1 MSKTATV
8 SHEKTNKK
16 STVKSIT
23 VTAIFI
29 ALTYVFT
36 ALVNIRLP
44 IAANGGLIH
53 LGNIPLFIGAILFGK
68 KTGFL
73 AGGIGMGLFDLL
85 SGWTIWAPCTFITVG
100 LMGFVV
106 GLIAEK
112 HRSFRW
118 YTLGIVLACVIKIVG
133 YFIADI
139 IIYHSALVALNSIPG
154 NLIQVGVAAVIVLA
168 VITRL
173 EVAARKVGLL
183 DEDVRQRTG
192 RDACIQ

>member
-1 MSKTATV
+1 MSRIHSVAAQ
-8 SHEKTNKK
+8 SHPKK
-16 STVKSIT
+16 STVKSLAIT
-23 VTAIFI
+23 AVFI

-36 ALVNIRLP
+36 AMINIRLP

-73 AGGIGMGLFDLL
+73 AGGVGMALFDLL

-100 LMGFVV
+100 LMGFVI
-106 GLIAEK
+106 GAIAEK

-118 YTLGIVLACVIKIVG
+118 YALAIALACGIKIAG
-133 YFIADI
+133 YYIADV
-139 IIYHSALVALNSIPG
+139 IIYHSRLVALNSIPG
-154 NLIQVGVAAVIVLA
+154 NLIQVCIAGVIVLA

-173 EVAARKVGLL
+173 EVAARK
-183 DEDVRQRTG
+183 TG
-192 RDACIQ
+192 VIS

>member
-1 MSKTATV
+1 MSKANTITV
-8 SHEKTNKK
+8 AKTNKQATIK
-16 STVKSIT
+16 SLTI
-23 VTAIFI
+23 TAIFI

-85 SGWTIWAPCTFITVG
+85 AGWTLWAPGTFITVG
-100 LMGFVV
+100 LMGFIV
-106 GLIAEK
+106 GAIAEK

-118 YTLGIVLACVIKIVG
+118 YTLAIALACGIKIVG
-133 YFIADI
+133 YFIIEI
-139 IIYHSALVALNSIPG
+139 IIYHSALAALNSIPG
-154 NLIQVGVAAVIVLA
+154 NLVQVGVAAVIVLA

-173 EVAARKVGLL
+173 EVAARKVGVI
-183 DEDVRQRTG
+183 D
-192 RDACIQ
+192 

>member
-1 MSKTATV
+1 MSKKTTV
-8 SHEKTNKK
+8 SHEKTNRKD
-16 STVKSIT
+16 TVKSLT

-36 ALVNIRLP
+36 AMVNIRLP

-100 LMGFVV
+100 LMGFVI

-118 YTLGIVLACVIKIVG
+118 YTLGIVLACAIKIIG

-168 VITRL
+168 VIMRL

-183 DEDVRQRTG
+183 DENVRQSTEG
-192 RDACIQ
+192 DACIQ

>member
-1 MSKTATV
+1 MKNASTASGTKTGRQT
-8 SHEKTNKK
+8 
-16 STVKSIT
+16 TVKSLTI
-23 VTAIFI
+23 TAIFI

-36 ALVNIRLP
+36 AMVNIRLP

-53 LGNIPLFIGAILFGK
+53 LGNIPLFIGAILFGR

-106 GLIAEK
+106 GLIAER

-118 YTLGIVLACVIKIVG
+118 YTLAITLACVIKIAG
-133 YFIADI
+133 YFIADV
-139 IIYHSALVALNSIPG
+139 IIYHSAIVALNSIPG

-173 EVAARKVGLL
+173 EIAARKVGLL
-183 DEDVRQRTG
+183 NEDAERK
-192 RDACIQ
+192 ACIS

>member
-1 MSKTATV
+1 MSKTETV
-8 SHEKTNKK
+8 SHEKTTRK
-16 STVKSIT
+16 STVKSLTI
-23 VTAIFI
+23 TAIFI

-118 YTLGIVLACVIKIVG
+118 YTFGIVLACAIKIVG
-133 YFIADI
+133 YFIADV
-139 IIYHSALVALNSIPG
+139 IIYHSAVVALNSIPG

-183 DEDVRQRTG
+183 DEEVLQSAG
-192 RDACIQ
+192 QDACIQ

>member
-1 MSKTATV
+1 MKNVSTASGTKTGRQT
-8 SHEKTNKK
+8 
-16 STVKSIT
+16 TVKSLTI
-23 VTAIFI
+23 TAIFI

-36 ALVNIRLP
+36 AMVNIRLP

-53 LGNIPLFIGAILFGK
+53 LGNIPLFIGAILFGR

-106 GLIAEK
+106 GRIAER

-118 YTLGIVLACVIKIVG
+118 YTLAIALACAIKIVG
-133 YFIADI
+133 YFIADV
-139 IIYHSALVALNSIPG
+139 IIYHSAIVALNSIPG

-173 EVAARKVGLL
+173 EIAARKVGLL
-183 DEDVRQRTG
+183 SEDAERK
-192 RDACIQ
+192 ACIS